1 MRAEIIAIGSE
12 LLGPDKLDTNSLYLT
27 RRLAELGIDV
37 TGKTVVGDDRHHLET
52 AMAGALSRAELV
64 ITTGGLGPT
73 RDDNTREAASAVT
86 GRPLELNP
94 QVLAFLEER
103 YRDRGTSFL
112 ENNRSQAYVLAGG
125 EPIGNGPGAAP
136 GGFVELE
143 NGRFLVMLPGVPREM
158 TYMVDHFLMA
168 RLAELAPGTT
178 RHTVC
183 VNLCGV
189 PESVVDHRLAD
200 IDFTAAGIDYTILA
214 NMRRVQIILSGR
226 EGDMVRSFADRVRGA
241 FPRAWYGDGD
251 QYVEGYLLDR
261 LRQTG
266 TTLAVAES
274 CTGGLVGKLLT
285 DESGSSDSFT
295 GGVVAYANH
304 VKQNVLGVPARL
316 LEAHGAVSGQVAG
329 AMAQGVRQRLG
340 ATFGLGITG
349 IAGPS
354 SDGYKPVGL
363 VYLAASCISGTVIR
377 RHLFK
382 GTREMIRLQAATR
395 SLDLLRR
402 AFLLPKPEVE

>member
-12 LLGPDKLDTNSLYLT
+12 LLGADKLDTNSLYLT
-27 RRLAELGIDV
+27 RRLAQLGIDV

-86 GRPLELNP
+86 GRPLELNQ

-103 YRDRGTSFL
+103 YRDRGTAFL

-125 EPIGNGPGAAP
+125 EPIANGPGAAP

-143 NGRFLVMLPGVPREM
+143 NGRYLVMLPGVPREM
-158 TYMVDHFLMA
+158 TYMVDNFLMD
-168 RLAELAPGTT
+168 RLGKLGPGTT

-183 VNLCGV
+183 INLCGI

-200 IDFTAAGIDYTILA
+200 MDFEGAGMDYTILA
-214 NMRRVQIILSGR
+214 NMRRVQVILSGR
-226 EGDMVRSFADRVRGA
+226 DDEAVNAYAARVRGV
-241 FPRAWYGDGD
+241 FPLAWYGDGD
-251 QYVEGYLLDR
+251 QFIEGNLLER

-266 TTLAVAES
+266 STLAVAES

-285 DESGSSDSFT
+285 DEPGSSDAFV

-304 VKQNVLGVPARL
+304 VKRAVLGVPARL
-316 LEAHGAVSGQVAG
+316 IENHGAVSGQVA
-329 AMAQGVRQRLG
+329 AEMAQGARHRLD
-340 ATFGLGITG
+340 ATFGVGITG
-349 IAGPS
+349 IAGPD
-354 SDGYKPVGL
+354 SDGDKPVGL
-363 VYLAASCISGTVIR
+363 VYLAASSETGTVVR
-377 RHLFK
+377 RHQFK
-382 GTREMIRLQAATR
+382 GTREMVRLQAATR

-402 AFLLPKPEVE
+402 TFLQQSREVN